1 MDAAA
6 VSPSLTYSVAA
17 MAMLASPD
25 WVGHGI
31 LCVSA
36 AVVNIADVNP
46 LLNASQ
52 MAALNR
58 ANRTWSVYSETAIPV
73 PSGGQKYVSG
83 VYAPN
88 VEKLIFAP
96 YIPQY
101 FGIVD
106 PLWNTSALTT
116 VSAPHTTAYANNYG
130 YIGAAYCPLNGYVYA
145 APFYAREGVRIMNP
159 VNNAS
164 WSVTTIGGFSGV
176 VYVPVIEK
184 LVFCPRA
191 SGSAMVLDPRTN
203 AWSLLLT
210 GLGGALNGIA

>member
-1 MDAAA
+1 
-6 VSPSLTYSVAA
+6 
-17 MAMLASPD
+17 MAMLVSPH

-31 LCVSA
+31 RCTSA
-36 AVVNIADVNP
+36 AVVNVADVNP

-58 ANRTWSVYSETAIPV
+58 ANKTWSVYSETAIMV
-73 PSGGQKYVSG
+73 PSGGQKYRSG

-88 VEKLIFAP
+88 VQKLIFSP

-116 VSAPHTTAYANNYG
+116 VSALHTTAQANNYG

-145 APFYAREGVRIMNP
+145 APFYAREGVRVMNP
-159 VNNAS
+159 INNAS
-164 WSVTTIGGFSGV
+164 WSVRTTGGFSGV
-176 VYVPVIEK
+176 VYAPVIEK
-184 LVFCPRA
+184 LVFCPYG
-191 SGSAMVLDPRTN
+191 SGSAMVLDPRTD
-203 AWSLLLT
+203 AWSSPLT